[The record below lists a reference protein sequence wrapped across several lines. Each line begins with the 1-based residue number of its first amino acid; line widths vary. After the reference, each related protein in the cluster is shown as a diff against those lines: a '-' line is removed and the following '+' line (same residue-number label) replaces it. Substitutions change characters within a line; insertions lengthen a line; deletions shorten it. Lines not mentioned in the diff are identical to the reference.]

1 MTDVTATDTPI
12 DARTFWRMLGMRAV
26 GVTVITAQGE
36 DGPAG
41 FLALSAT
48 HVTADPPSM
57 LVSIDDR
64 TAALKAVQ
72 HSGHFAINYL
82 SAADQALADSFGG
95 RQIIDPTRSGRSI
108 APSPKPFAITRRQS
122 PSAASLP
129 SPFRNAPTPWC
140 SSAAGTDPFSRPF
153 PTETLWIFWH
163 PRLGPRGGQDKFCLE
178 GIA

>member
-12 DARTFWRMLGMRAV
+12 DAKTFWRMLGMRAV
-26 GVTVITAQGE
+26 GVTIVTAQGE

-72 HSGHFAINYL
+72 HSRHFAINYL
-82 SAADQALADSFGG
+82 AAADQALADSFGG
-95 RQIIDPTRSGRSI
+95 RGPLKGSDRFEPGRWRTLATGAPILADSIGAIDCTLAEAFRYHSTTIAVGRVAAFTVSERSDALIFFGGGYRSV
-108 APSPKPFAITRRQS
+108 
-122 PSAASLP
+122 
-129 SPFRNAPTPWC
+129 
-140 SSAAGTDPFSRPF
+140 
-153 PTETLWIFWH
+153 
-163 PRLGPRGGQDKFCLE
+163 
-178 GIA
+178 